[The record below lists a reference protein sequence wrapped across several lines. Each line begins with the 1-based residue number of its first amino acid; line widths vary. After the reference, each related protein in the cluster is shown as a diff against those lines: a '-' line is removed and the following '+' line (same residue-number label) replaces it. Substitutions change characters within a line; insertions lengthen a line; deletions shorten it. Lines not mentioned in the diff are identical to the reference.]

1 MSKTSSPSSLS
12 THHLSSSDFLDDV
25 DVGDD
30 DDDGDDVDLK
40 IISDSS
46 PASFEN
52 SLSLVFV
59 ATRAG
64 MAQGE
69 PVGPGPKL
77 SQY

>member
-30 DDDGDDVDLK
+30 DDDDDDDHVDDVDLK

-52 SLSLVFV
+52 SIFLVFV
-59 ATRAG
+59 KTRAG
-64 MAQGE
+64 MAQG
-69 PVGPGPKL
+69 L
-77 SQY
+77 NL